1 MPIRKRNPGT
11 VDDTAPGF
19 GDEVSETPDSETL
32 DGTEMES
39 FEIPNGMPE
48 DLIDDLFA
56 NGVQKEYTH
65 TLYKVSD
72 GTGKTKKGKLELCSK
87 LENRYPDPDEI
98 GSEYGSGEF
107 KRYVSWRDTDK
118 DGKAIPRLKIVS
130 LSIGGHYDAV
140 AAKKRIE
147 QNREIATM
155 SAPNN
160 GMQVSEGLNMVAQ
173 IMAMVPKS
181 SDNGIGAIVPLMV
194 QSMQSQTQMMML
206 AFQQMRED
214 SNNQMRLLMETMKT
228 EKKSTAETLAEYK
241 AISELFTPQA
251 EKPSM
256 LEQAMEHGK
265 DLLIAYAPII
275 GEAVSKLNNPL
286 LAPIAKR
293 KLTENEEFQALLNN
307 PEGKAALIEHVYNT
321 TPVDKADTALL
332 KAGIITQ
339 EQTRAG
345 KS

>member
-19 GDEVSETPDSETL
+19 GDEVSELPDSETV
-32 DGTEMES
+32 DGSEVES
-39 FEIPNGMPE
+39 FDIPNGMPE
-48 DLIDDLFA
+48 DLVDDLFS
-56 NGVQKEYTH
+56 NGVQKEYIH

-107 KRYVSWRDTDK
+107 KRYVTWRDTDK
-118 DGKAIPRLKIVS
+118 DGKAVPRLKIVS

-140 AAKKRIE
+140 AARKRIE

-155 SAPNN
+155 SAPNT
-160 GMQVSEGLNMVAQ
+160 GMQVSDGLSMVAQ
-173 IMAMVPKS
+173 IMALVPKGNDS
-181 SDNGIGAIVPLMV
+181 GIGAIVPLMV

-241 AISELFTPQA
+241 AISELFNPPT

-265 DLLIAYAPII
+265 DLLIAYMPII
-275 GEAVSKLNNPL
+275 SDAISKLNNPM
-286 LAPIAKR
+286 LAPIVKR
-293 KLTENEEFQALLNN
+293 KLTENEEFQAMLQN
-307 PEGKAALIEHVYNT
+307 PEQRTALIEHIYAT
-321 TPVDKADTALL
+321 TPTDQADTALL
-332 KAGIITQ
+332 KAGIITPD
-339 EQTRAG
+339 QTRAG